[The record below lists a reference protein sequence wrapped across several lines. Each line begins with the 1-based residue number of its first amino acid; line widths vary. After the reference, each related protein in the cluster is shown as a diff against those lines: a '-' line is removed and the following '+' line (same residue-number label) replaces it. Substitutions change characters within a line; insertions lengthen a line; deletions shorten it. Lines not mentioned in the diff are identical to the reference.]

1 MKRETKKLLKE
12 NGRREKLLSPA
23 SQTAMTDIVVYLR
36 GCDLSMPHQEE
47 VRRDIQEMILEAE
60 GRGETMESV
69 IGGDYRAFCDEIV
82 SALPPRSRKE
92 KVLEQA
98 DILLSAWGILM
109 VIWLVKSLV
118 EILLSGGS
126 DWHVTLTAGQLIS
139 WGIILVVAEAVVWW
153 VTRTAFDRPA
163 EGGTA
168 KQFVKIWVI
177 IFLVLAAI
185 LLPSVYLTSPAVAIP
200 LAGAVV
206 LTLLPYG
213 GMILL
218 RNL

>member
-47 VRRDIQEMILEAE
+47 VRRDIQEMVLEAE
-60 GRGETMESV
+60 GRGETMDSV

-82 SALPPRSRKE
+82 SAFPPRSRKE

-126 DWHVTLTAGQLIS
+126 DWH
-139 WGIILVVAEAVVWW
+139 

>member
-23 SQTAMTDIVVYLR
+23 SQTAMTESVVILR
-36 GCDLSMPHQEE
+36 GCDLSMPHLEV
-47 VRRDIQEMILEAE
+47 VRRDIQEIGLEAE
-60 GRGETMESV
+60 GRGETMDSV

-118 EILLSGGS
+118 EILLAGGS

>member
-47 VRRDIQEMILEAE
+47 VRRDIQEMVLEAE

-118 EILLSGGS
+118 EILLAGGS

-153 VTRTAFDRPA
+153 VTRTAFDRSA

-168 KQFVKIWVI
+168 KRFVKIWVI

>member
-47 VRRDIQEMILEAE
+47 VRRDIQEMVLEAE
-60 GRGETMESV
+60 GRGETMDSV

-82 SALPPRSRKE
+82 SAFPPRSRKE

-139 WGIILVVAEAVVWW
+139 WAVILVVAEAVVWW

>member
-47 VRRDIQEMILEAE
+47 VRRDIQEMVLEAE
-60 GRGETMESV
+60 GRGETMDSV

-82 SALPPRSRKE
+82 SAFPPRSRKE

-139 WGIILVVAEAVVWW
+139 WAVILVVAEAVVWW

-163 EGGTA
+163 EGGKA

-177 IFLVLAAI
+177 SFLVLAAI